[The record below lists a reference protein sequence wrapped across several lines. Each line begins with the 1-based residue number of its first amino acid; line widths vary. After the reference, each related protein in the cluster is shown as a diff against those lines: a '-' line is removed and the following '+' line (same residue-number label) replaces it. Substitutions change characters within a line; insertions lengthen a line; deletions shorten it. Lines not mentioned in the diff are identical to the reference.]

1 MSKIFKI
8 LKPGGSNEIS
18 DCIRKRRRNLDEA
31 ESLPLGMQQP
41 FVEVVERSPLQLQL
55 VLREEFSLLEQGVQG
70 AADMVDQVG
79 LQVGDSYHRIK
90 QPGQG

>member
-1 MSKIFKI
+1 
-8 LKPGGSNEIS
+8 
-18 DCIRKRRRNLDEA
+18 
-31 ESLPLGMQQP
+31 MQQP